1 MGATLGRFS
10 ALAVLSHAFTGKQW
24 SRHWRAAAPKPRYDV
39 VIVGGGGHG
48 LATAYYLAKNHGVR
62 NIAVVEKGWIG
73 GGNTGRNTTIVRA
86 NYMEDGNFQFF
97 HHSLNLWQDLSA
109 ELNYNVMFSPRGMVG
124 IAHTLDAMDAYV
136 RRVNVMTL
144 NGMDVELLDEGQV
157 RFQLPY
163 LNFSQDARFPVVGG
177 IIQREA
183 GTARHDAVVWGYAR
197 AASEL
202 GVDII
207 EQCEV
212 SGFPHNTGRIDGVET
227 SRGTILADKVMLAVA
242 GHTSVLAA
250 KAGLVLPLE
259 SHVLQAFVTE
269 GLKPML
275 DHVISWSGGHF
286 YISQSDKGGL
296 VFGSDMDGYNSYAQR
311 GGLGVAQHAAAAAV
325 SLIPALAKVRL
336 LRQWGGIVDQTMDG
350 SPYIYKTPVDGL
362 YLNGGWCYGGFK
374 AIPAAGYCAA
384 SLLATDQSHPLA
396 SRFTPER
403 FRTGHELDEEGTGP
417 FPHLH

>member
-1 MGATLGRFS
+1 
-10 ALAVLSHAFTGKQW
+10 VLSHAVTGQDW
-24 SRHWRAAAPKPRYDV
+24 SRHWRAAVPKSRYDV

-48 LATAYYLAKNHGVR
+48 LATAYYLAKNHGVK

-97 HHSLNLWQDLSA
+97 QHSLNLWKTLSA
-109 ELNYNVMFSPRGMVG
+109 DLNYNVMFSPRGMIGV
-124 IAHTLDAMDAYV
+124 AHTLDAMDAYV
-136 RRVNVMTL
+136 RRVNVMSL
-144 NGMDVELLDEGQV
+144 NGMDTELLDVGQI
-157 RFQLPY
+157 RQLLPY
-163 LNFSQDARFPVVGG
+163 LNYSQDARFPVVGG

-197 AASEL
+197 AASDL

-212 SGFPHNTGRIDGVET
+212 TGFLNNKIRVDGVET
-227 SRGTILADKVMLAVA
+227 SKGRILADKVMLAVA
-242 GHTSVLAA
+242 GHTSALAA

-311 GGLGVAQHAAAAAV
+311 GGLGVARHAAAAAV
-325 SLIPALAKVRL
+325 SLIPALSKVRL

-350 SPYIYKTPVDGL
+350 SPYIYKTPTDGL

-374 AIPAAGYCAA
+374 AIPASGYCAA
-384 SLLATDQSHPLA
+384 SLLASDETHPLA
-396 SRFTPER
+396 AKFTPDR

>member
-1 MGATLGRFS
+1 MAKFS
-10 ALAVLSHAFTGKQW
+10 ALSVLAHALTGQAW
-24 SRHWRAAAPKPRYDV
+24 ARHWRAARPKSRYDV

-48 LATAYYLAKNHGVR
+48 IATAYYLAKNHGVQ
-62 NIAVVEKGWIG
+62 NIAVVERGWIG

-97 HHSLNLWQDLSA
+97 EHSLRLWQDLSTD
-109 ELNYNVMFSPRGMVG
+109 LNYNVMFSPRGMVG
-124 IAHTLDAMDAYV
+124 VAHTLDAMDAYV

-144 NGMDVELLDEGQV
+144 NGMDVELLDDTQM
-157 RFQLPY
+157 RQLLPY
-163 LNFSQDARFPVVGG
+163 LNYSTDARFPIVGG
-177 IIQREA
+177 MIQRES

-202 GVDII
+202 GVDIV

-212 SGFPHNTGRIDGVET
+212 TGFVKSGNRVDGIT
-227 SRGTILADKVMLAVA
+227 TTQGTLLADRVMLAVA
-242 GHTSVLAA
+242 GHTSVLAG
-250 KAGLVLPLE
+250 KAGFVLPLE

-311 GGLGVAQHAAAAAV
+311 GGLGVGRHAAAAAV
-325 SLIPALAKVRL
+325 SLIPALSKVRL

-350 SPYIYKTPVDGL
+350 SPFICRAPVDGL

-374 AIPAAGYCAA
+374 AIPASGFCAA
-384 SLLATDQSHPLA
+384 TLLANDEPHPLA
-396 SRFTPER
+396 AKFTPDR

>member
-1 MGATLGRFS
+1 
-10 ALAVLSHAFTGKQW
+10 
-24 SRHWRAAAPKPRYDV
+24 
-39 VIVGGGGHG
+39 
-48 LATAYYLAKNHGVR
+48 LATAYYLAREHGIT

-97 HHSLNLWQDLSA
+97 QFSLSLWERLSQ

-124 IAHTLDAMDAYV
+124 VAHTLDAMDAYA
-136 RRVNVMTL
+136 RRVNVMRM
-144 NGMDVELLDEGQV
+144 NGMDVDLLNRKQM
-157 RFQLPY
+157 RALLPY
-163 LNFSQDARFPVVGG
+163 LNYAPEARFPVVGG
-177 IIQREA
+177 MIQREA

-197 AASEL
+197 AADRHS
-202 GVDII
+202 VDIVENCEALGFLRDGNRI
-207 EQCEV
+207 E
-212 SGFPHNTGRIDGVET
+212 GVFT
-227 SRGTILADKVMLAVA
+227 SHGPIRAGKIVTAVA
-242 GHTSVLAA
+242 GHTSVLAER
-250 KAGLVLPLE
+250 AGLRLPIE

-269 GLKPML
+269 GLKPMI

-311 GGLGVAQHAAAAAV
+311 GGLGVARHAAAAAV

-336 LRQWGGIVDQTMDG
+336 LRQWGGVVDQTMDG
-350 SPYIYKTPVDGL
+350 SPFICRTPLDGL

-374 AIPAAGYCAA
+374 AIPASGFCTAWTVAK
-384 SLLATDQSHPLA
+384 DEPHPLSA
-396 SRFTPER
+396 GFALER
-403 FRTGHELDEEGTGP
+403 FRSGCEIDEEGTGP